1 MSLSRLPLFS
11 LMLICLIAGAL
22 YPVAASSDDKDA
34 RMLYTTEFSDATGWI
49 TNSKDRFYL
58 ENETGRY
65 HYLIEGGTASYG
77 AFALPE
83 VVNGPFILEFDVTPV
98 RTDESGTFRF
108 GIGKVTK
115 DSQKGP
121 LIMAELANKKDGR
134 LFYLKTISK
143 ENALNLV
150 GSSPSTGSSGS
161 TVRYS
166 DNTTYHIRLTYYAT
180 DNRASITV
188 QEVGVPGTIFTS
200 LAPVSGKME
209 DLSHLFLTSL
219 GDGTPGPQAEGYID
233 NITLTLPRTQ
243 AAMSPS
249 ATPTDE
255 QVSVSAVPTLVE
267 SILNETSAPTIEPLP
282 EETEIPLPPPPTPTA
297 TPKSGGLPLLLLPA
311 LAGVAWM
318 VTRRG

>member
-1 MSLSRLPLFS
+1 MSLPHQP
-11 LMLICLIAGAL
+11 LIALLLVFLIGTVL
-22 YPVAASSDDKDA
+22 YPVAAAPDDNDV
-34 RMLYTTEFSDATGWI
+34 RVLYTTDFSDATGW
-49 TNSKDRFYL
+49 TSNSKDWFYL

-77 AFALPE
+77 ALALPE
-83 VVNGPFILEFDVTPV
+83 PVTGPFILEFDVTPV
-98 RTDESGTFRF
+98 RTDESATFRF

-134 LFYLKTISK
+134 LFYLKTISQ
-143 ENALNLV
+143 ENALNVV
-150 GSSPSTGSSGS
+150 GSSPSTGSSGA
-161 TVRYS
+161 TVRYT
-166 DNTTYHIRLTYYAT
+166 DNTTYHIRLTYYAA

-219 GDGTPGPQAEGYID
+219 GDGVPGPQAEGYID
-233 NITLTLPRTQ
+233 NITLTLPETQ
-243 AAMSPS
+243 AAVSPTS
-249 ATPTDE
+249 TPTE
-255 QVSVSAVPTLVE
+255 GPTTVSAVPTLAE
-267 SILNETSAPTIEPLP
+267 SILDETPAPPLEPLP
-282 EETEIPLPPPPTPTA
+282 VETRSHFPPPPTPTP
-297 TPKSGGLPLLLLPA
+297 TPKSGGLPILILPA

-318 VTRRG
+318 TSRRK